1 MFSSPIY
8 KSSPVW
14 LQELMVSTRAYG
26 RLTMREGERFR
37 RFLAE
42 ADRTQWLEA
51 AELRRD
57 QEVHVRA
64 LLECA
69 ATQVPLYR
77 ELYGASASLGVGG
90 SAIDALHTLPVIDK
104 DVLRKAGGRAMR
116 ERRSWPLF
124 EGGTSGTT
132 GPPLKLK
139 QDLSAINRENA
150 FVFRQLRWAGYETGQ
165 PRAWIRGDM
174 IVPADDTTPPFWRR
188 NSAENML
195 VLSSYHLSVTTAQGY
210 LDALAR
216 FDPQIIQA
224 YPSSIGFLA
233 SYLHSKNLDYGGR
246 RLRGVVTSSETVDD
260 ETRRLV
266 KQRFGCPIFDWY
278 GQFERVAAI
287 GTCEHSTLHVIE
299 DYSYV
304 ELMPNGE
311 GECEIVGSGF
321 NNLVMPLVRYR
332 TGDLVE
338 PAAEGTTC
346 RCGRNFRIVKCVMGR
361 DEDVIKLP
369 DGRMIGRLDHIFKGL
384 DSVLDAQI
392 RQDEPRS
399 VMILIVPG
407 EGFGNHTVESIRA
420 NAAER
425 LGSGIRIDVESVA
438 SLPRTKSGKFRR
450 VICNV

>member
-1 MFSSPIY
+1 MFSSTLY

-14 LQELMVSTRAYG
+14 LQELMVATRAYG
-26 RLTMREGERFR
+26 RMTMREGQRFR
-37 RFLAE
+37 RFLSEAE
-42 ADRTQWLEA
+42 RTQWLDEA
-51 AELRRD
+51 ALRRY
-57 QEVHVRA
+57 QEDHVRR
-64 LLECA
+64 LLERA
-69 ATQVPLYR
+69 ATQVPMYR
-77 ELYGASASLGVGG
+77 ELYGASHPLEGPS
-90 SAIDALHTLPVIDK
+90 IDALQSLPVIDK
-104 DVLRKAGGRAMR
+104 EVLRRAGARAQC
-116 ERRSWPLF
+116 ERTPWPLF

-139 QDLSAINRENA
+139 QDLVAINRENA
-150 FVFRQLRWAGYETGQ
+150 FVFRQLRWAGYEPGQ

-188 NSAENML
+188 NAAENML
-195 VLSSYHLSVTTAQGY
+195 VLSSYLLSATTAQSY

-233 SYLHSKNLDYGGR
+233 SYLHSKNQDYGGR

-260 ETRRLV
+260 DTRRLV
-266 KQRFGCPIFDWY
+266 LQRFGCPIFDWY

-287 GTCEHSTLHVIE
+287 GTCEHGSLHIIE

-304 ELMPNGE
+304 ELLPNDE
-311 GECEIVGSGF
+311 GECEIVGTGF
-321 NNLVMPLVRYR
+321 NNFVMPLVRYR

-338 PAAEGTTC
+338 PSAGAAPC
-346 RCGRNFRIVKCVMGR
+346 RCGRHFRTVKRVMGR

-392 RQDEPRS
+392 RQDEPQS
-399 VMILIVPG
+399 IMILIVPG
-407 EGFGNHTVESIRA
+407 EGFDSHTVESIRA

-425 LGSGIRIDVESVA
+425 LGSSIRIDVESVTA
-438 SLPRTKSGKFRR
+438 LPRTKSGKFRR

>member
-1 MFSSPIY
+1 MFSSSIY
-8 KSSPVW
+8 KASPVW

-26 RLTMREGERFR
+26 RMTMREGQRFR

-42 ADRTQWLEA
+42 AEQTQWKDA
-51 AELRRD
+51 ATLRAYQEEHLRQLLAHALADVPMYRDLYGERSLGDGSAADFLRELPIIDKETLRRAGP
-57 QEVHVRA
+57 RA
-64 LLECA
+64 RSE
-69 ATQVPLYR
+69 
-77 ELYGASASLGVGG
+77 
-90 SAIDALHTLPVIDK
+90 H
-104 DVLRKAGGRAMR
+104 AG
-116 ERRSWPLF
+116 WPLF
-124 EGGTSGTT
+124 AGSTSGTT
-132 GPPLKLK
+132 GPPLRLQ

-150 FVFRQLRWAGYETGQ
+150 FVIRQLRWAGWEPGQ
-165 PRAWIRGDM
+165 RRAWIRGDM
-174 IVPADDTTPPFWRR
+174 IVPADQMSPPFWRR
-188 NSAENML
+188 NSAEKML
-195 VLSSYHLSVTTAQGY
+195 VLSSYHLSADTAQAY
-210 LDALAR
+210 LDALAQ

-224 YPSSIGFLA
+224 YPSSVGFLA
-233 SYLHSKNLDYGGR
+233 SYLQSKNADYGGR

-266 KQRFGCPIFDWY
+266 NERFGCPVFDWY

-287 GTCEHSTLHVIE
+287 GTCEHGSLHVIE

-304 ELMPNGE
+304 ELLPNEDGL
-311 GECEIVGSGF
+311 CEIVGTGF

-338 PAAEGTTC
+338 PAPDGSSC
-346 RCGRNFRIVKCVMGR
+346 RCGRQFRTVRRVMGR

-392 RQDEPRS
+392 RQDELQS

-407 EGFGNHTVESIRA
+407 EGFGSHTVDCIRA
-420 NAAER
+420 NAVER

>member
-1 MFSSPIY
+1 MFSSSIY

-26 RLTMREGERFR
+26 RLTMREGQRFR

-42 ADRTQWLEA
+42 ADRTQWLDA
-51 AELRRD
+51 PELRRY
-57 QEVHVRA
+57 QEDHVRR

-69 ATQVPLYR
+69 ASQVPLYQ
-77 ELYGASASLGVGG
+77 ELYGRSPSLGL
-90 SAIDALHTLPVIDK
+90 SAIDTLQSLPVIDK
-104 DVLRKAGGRAMR
+104 DTLRKAGSRAMR
-116 ERRSWPLF
+116 ERPSWPLF

-150 FVFRQLRWAGYETGQ
+150 FVFRQLRWAGYEPGQ

-188 NSAENML
+188 NAAENML
-195 VLSSYHLSVTTAQGY
+195 VLSSYHLSATTAQSY

-233 SYLHSKNLDYGGR
+233 SYLHSKNQDYGGR

-266 KQRFGCPIFDWY
+266 KQRFGCAIFDWY

-287 GTCEHSTLHVIE
+287 GTCEHGSLHVIE

-304 ELMPNGE
+304 ELLPNNE

-321 NNLVMPLVRYR
+321 NNLVMPLIRYR

-338 PAAEGTTC
+338 PSADADAC
-346 RCGRNFRIVKCVMGR
+346 RCGRKFRTVKRVMGR

-392 RQDEPRS
+392 RQDETRS

-407 EGFGNHTVESIRA
+407 EGFGPHTVESIRA

-425 LGSGIRIDVESVA
+425 LGSSIRIDVETVA
-438 SLPRTKSGKFRR
+438 TLPRTKSGKFRR

>member
-1 MFSSPIY
+1 MFSSSIY

-26 RLTMREGERFR
+26 RMTMREGQRFR
-37 RFLAE
+37 RYLAE
-42 ADRTQWLEA
+42 ADRTQWLDA
-51 AELRRD
+51 AGLRQY
-57 QEVHVRA
+57 QEGHVGR
-64 LLECA
+64 LLA
-69 ATQVPLYR
+69 FATAQVPLYR
-77 ELYGASASLGVGG
+77 ELYGNCTVFDG
-90 SAIDALHTLPVIDK
+90 SALDTLHRLPTIDK
-104 DVLRKAGGRAMR
+104 DTLRRAGSRAQC
-116 ERRSWPLF
+116 ERRAWPLF

-132 GPPLKLK
+132 GPPLRLK
-139 QDLSAINRENA
+139 QDLAAINRENA
-150 FVFRQLRWAGYETGQ
+150 FVFRQLSWAGYEPGQ

-174 IVPADDTTPPFWRR
+174 IVPADQTNPPFWRR
-188 NSAENML
+188 SAAENML
-195 VLSSYHLSVTTAQGY
+195 VLSSYHLSATTAQAY

-216 FDPQIIQA
+216 FEPHIIQA

-233 SYLHSKNLDYGGR
+233 SYLHSKGRDYGGR

-260 ETRRLV
+260 DTRRMVL
-266 KQRFGCPIFDWY
+266 RHFGCPVFDWY

-287 GTCEHSTLHVIE
+287 GTCEHGSLHVIE

-304 ELMPNGE
+304 EFLPNDDGQ
-311 GECEIVGSGF
+311 CEIVGTGF

-338 PAAEGTTC
+338 PAPDGVAC
-346 RCGRNFRIVKCVMGR
+346 RCGRSFRTVKRVMGR

-392 RQDEPRS
+392 RQDEPQS
-399 VMILIVPG
+399 IMILIIPG
-407 EGFGNHTVESIRA
+407 EGFGSHTVDSIRA

-438 SLPRTKSGKFRR
+438 ALPRTKSGKVRR